1 MKRLIG
7 FALIAVS
14 AAACDGKQGTSTQ
27 AEYGGSGQ
35 ETIAA
40 PTKDN
45 VGDLE
50 QAVMIEAAIADK
62 SQGANVEAS
71 SLVDPTGRMNMFTVD
86 VAPPFPEELW
96 LDIKIRSRRPFA
108 ENPGVLRIAIKD
120 GEHVL
125 DRFGTVIGKS
135 VTPTVS
141 KRTINALAAR
151 DSIPATMLLTIN
163 IEALLMP
170 EGTDP
175 DTIDPMT
182 AEVPEE
188 RYSFAVPTPPI
199 RINFTG
205 AEEKPADSPAKT
217 PNQSTP
223 EEGGDSTAPAAETP

>member
-1 MKRLIG
+1 MKRLFV
-7 FALIAVS
+7 FALIAAL
-14 AAACDGKQGTSTQ
+14 AAACNGKQDTSAPPNTDS
-27 AEYGGSGQ
+27 SGQ
-35 ETIAA
+35 EAIAA

-71 SLVDPTGRMNMFTVD
+71 SLVDPTGRMNMLTVD

-96 LDIKIRSRRPFA
+96 LDIKIRSRRAFA

-120 GEHVL
+120 GEQVL
-125 DRFGTVIGKS
+125 DSFGTVIGKS

-141 KRTINALAAR
+141 KRSINALAAR

-163 IEALLMP
+163 VEALLMP

-188 RYSFAVPTPPI
+188 RYSLAVPTPPI
-199 RINFTG
+199 RINFAG
-205 AEEKPADSPAKT
+205 AEEKPADAPAET
-217 PNQSTP
+217 PNQNTP
-223 EEGGDSTAPAAETP
+223 EKGGNSTSPAPETP